1 MCQRMVTKILY
12 MVRIPHMSAALQNIG
27 VTLRALR
34 MAQSLSQEAL
44 ATAAGIS
51 RTTLIQIEKG
61 KDAQASSIQGAAR
74 VLGAEVGILSE
85 PPDMALRRQA
95 RAELQAKQAASR
107 EKHLKIAVK
116 FALGGDEAQALK
128 ANALRMVQLWR
139 DKQLCSPVYID
150 RWQHILAADPSA
162 IAHSM
167 LHMDDA
173 RDEAWGPAMR
183 QNTPFAVGAV

>member
-1 MCQRMVTKILY
+1 
-12 MVRIPHMSAALQNIG
+12 MSTPLQNIG
-27 VTLRALR
+27 SALRALR

-61 KDAQASSIQGAAR
+61 KDAQASSIQGVAH
-74 VLGAEVGILSE
+74 VLGAVVGILSE
-85 PPDMALRRQA
+85 TPEMALRRQA
-95 RAELQAKQAASR
+95 RADLHAKQAASQ

-116 FALGGDEAQALK
+116 LALGGDEAQALK
-128 ANALRMVQLWR
+128 ANAMGMVQLWR
-139 DKQLCSPVYID
+139 DKQLCSPIYID
-150 RWQHILAADPSA
+150 RWQNILAAEPCA

-173 RDEAWGPAMR
+173 LDEAWGPAMR